1 MAFLSFN
8 KSELVNLEYSLR
20 REIIGANKT
29 GAYCNTTVVGCN
41 TRRYHGLLA
50 VPVDAFGGE
59 KHILLS
65 GLDESI
71 VVNHRQ
77 FNLGI
82 HCYGDIY
89 EPRGH
94 KYIVDFTAA
103 PVPTLTY
110 KIGETTFRKSVILAP
125 DSDQVMVKYELVSS
139 PESCELIVKPF
150 LAFRC
155 IHRLT
160 CENPDA
166 RTGYREIENGVSF
179 NMYEGFPDL
188 NLQLSKAAE
197 FRYAPSWYKGI
208 TYTDEYRRGFDCR
221 EDLFVPGLFSLR
233 LRKGESVIISG
244 STAVED
250 TKGLSRK
257 FNSVVKKKGKITSN
271 ADLLK
276 YNADLLICNRN
287 DHKQI
292 VAGLTWLGTGLLR
305 ETVVALPGLTLYA
318 GAGAKEFEEILDNL
332 IADNQERLSSR
343 TTQVEAPLR
352 IADALQQYIRF
363 GAEPKR
369 VWKKYGETMKGIL
382 ESYLPG
388 RRAEVAL
395 HPNGL
400 LWAQKWRTALSW
412 MNAYVNGVPVTE
424 RAGYQVETNAFW
436 YDAICFALEME
447 ASYEPRN
454 SAFIE
459 RWSEVKRLI
468 EENFERTFWVE
479 RGYLADYVDNSGQNT
494 AVRPNQLFAIAL
506 EHSPVNDG
514 YKSSIMQTISN
525 ELITSRGIRTLSPRN
540 EAYRGVYEGSQIE
553 RDLAYHQGCAW
564 IIPLDYYIAQAF
576 SMIGPSYL
584 KRAEYLVEGFYKD
597 IYKHGVGAFSE
608 LYDGDPPHEPHGA
621 ISSACSTAAL
631 LRVEHLLNK
640 YRTAAYGADEVSEVG
655 PEGTAAGC
663 AAPISETVK
672 SETVKKGRNRK

>member
-8 KSELVNLEYSLR
+8 KSELVNLEYSLK
-20 REIIGANKT
+20 REIIGSNKT
-29 GAYCNTTVVGCN
+29 GAYCNTSVVDCN

-110 KIGETTFRKSVILAP
+110 KIGETTLRKSVILAP
-125 DSDQVMVKYELVSS
+125 DSDQVMIKYEIVSS
-139 PESCELIVKPF
+139 PASCELILKPF

-155 IHRLT
+155 IHKLT
-160 CENPDA
+160 RENPEA
-166 RTGYREIENGVSF
+166 RTGYRELENGVSF

-188 NLQLSKAAE
+188 NLQFSKASE

-208 TYTDEYRRGFDCR
+208 THTDEYRRGFDCK
-221 EDLFVPGLFSLR
+221 EDLFVPGTFSLK
-233 LRKGESVIISG
+233 LRKGESVIVSG

-250 TKGLSRK
+250 VKFLSRK
-257 FNSVVKKKGKITSN
+257 FTSIVKKKGNITSN
-271 ADLLK
+271 LDLLK

-287 DHKQI
+287 GHKQI
-292 VAGLTWLGTGLLR
+292 DAGLTWLETGLLR
-305 ETVVALPGLTLYA
+305 ETIVALPGLTLYA

-332 IADNQERLSSR
+332 IADNAERLYTR
-343 TTQVEAPLR
+343 TTQIEAPLR
-352 IADALQQYIRF
+352 IADDLQQYIAF
-363 GAEPKR
+363 GADAKK
-369 VWKKYGETMKGIL
+369 VWKKYGPVIKGII

-388 RRAEVAL
+388 HRAEVAV

-400 LWAQKWRTALSW
+400 LWGQKWRTALSW
-412 MNAYVNGVPVTE
+412 MNAYVNGIPVTE

-436 YDAICFALEME
+436 YNAICFALEME
-447 ASYEPRN
+447 QRFAPKN
-454 SAFIE
+454 TAFIQ
-459 RWSEVKRLI
+459 RWNAIKTLI
-468 EENFERTFWVE
+468 DENFEKTFWIPE
-479 RGYLADYVDNSGQNT
+479 RGYLADYVDNAGQGP
-494 AVRPNQLFAIAL
+494 AVRSNQLYAIAL
-506 EHSPVNDG
+506 EYSPVSDEN
-514 YKSSIMQTISN
+514 KSSIMQTIAN

-564 IIPLDYYIAQAF
+564 IIPLDYYIDLAF
-576 SMIGPSYL
+576 RMIGPSFL
-584 KRAEYLVEGFYKD
+584 KRAEYLIEGFYKD

-631 LRVEHLLNK
+631 LRIEYLLDR
-640 YRTAAYGADEVSEVG
+640 YRQQTTDRKA
-655 PEGTAAGC
+655 
-663 AAPISETVK
+663 VK
-672 SETVKKGRNRK
+672 IKEE

>member
-8 KSELVNLEYSLR
+8 KSELVNLEYSLK
-20 REIIGANKT
+20 REIIGSNKT
-29 GAYCNTTVVGCN
+29 GAYCNTSVVDCN

-110 KIGETTFRKSVILAP
+110 KIGETTLRKSVILAP
-125 DSDQVMVKYELVSS
+125 DSDQVMIKYEIVSS
-139 PESCELIVKPF
+139 PASCELILKPF

-155 IHRLT
+155 IHKLT
-160 CENPDA
+160 RENPEA
-166 RTGYREIENGVSF
+166 RTGYRELENGVSF

-188 NLQLSKAAE
+188 NLQFSKASE
-197 FRYAPSWYKGI
+197 FRYAPSWYKEI
-208 TYTDEYRRGFDCR
+208 TYTDEYRRGFDCK
-221 EDLFVPGLFSLR
+221 EDLFVPGTFSLK
-233 LRKGESVIISG
+233 LRKGESVIVSG

-250 TKGLSRK
+250 VKFLSRK
-257 FNSVVKKKGKITSN
+257 FTSIVKKKGNITSN
-271 ADLLK
+271 LDLLK

-287 DHKQI
+287 GHKQI
-292 VAGLTWLGTGLLR
+292 DAGLTWLETGLLR
-305 ETVVALPGLTLYA
+305 ETIVALPGLTLYA

-332 IADNQERLSSR
+332 IADNAERLSTR
-343 TTQVEAPLR
+343 TTQIEAPLR
-352 IADALQQYIRF
+352 IADDLQQYIAF
-363 GAEPKR
+363 GADAKK
-369 VWKKYGETMKGIL
+369 VWKKYGPVIKGII

-388 RRAEVAL
+388 HRAEVAV

-400 LWAQKWRTALSW
+400 LWGQKWRTALSW
-412 MNAYVNGVPVTE
+412 MNAYVNGIPVTE

-436 YDAICFALEME
+436 YNAICFTLEME
-447 ASYEPRN
+447 QRFAPKN
-454 SAFIE
+454 TAFIQ
-459 RWSEVKRLI
+459 RWNAIKTLI
-468 EENFERTFWVE
+468 DENFEKTFWIPE
-479 RGYLADYVDNSGQNT
+479 RGYLADYVDNAGQGP
-494 AVRPNQLFAIAL
+494 AVRSNQLYAIAL
-506 EHSPVNDG
+506 EYSPVSDEN
-514 YKSSIMQTISN
+514 KSSIMQTIAN

-564 IIPLDYYIAQAF
+564 IIPLDYYIDLAF
-576 SMIGPSYL
+576 RMIGPSFL
-584 KRAEYLVEGFYKD
+584 KRAEYLIEGFYKD

-631 LRVEHLLNK
+631 LRIEYLLDR
-640 YRTAAYGADEVSEVG
+640 YRQQTTDRKA
-655 PEGTAAGC
+655 
-663 AAPISETVK
+663 VK
-672 SETVKKGRNRK
+672 IKEE

>member
-8 KSELVNLEYSLR
+8 KSELVNLEYSLK
-20 REIIGANKT
+20 REIIGSNKT
-29 GAYCNTTVVGCN
+29 GAYCNTSVVDCN

-110 KIGETTFRKSVILAP
+110 KIGETTLRKSVILAP
-125 DSDQVMVKYELVSS
+125 DSDQVMIKYEIVSS
-139 PESCELIVKPF
+139 PASCELILKPF

-155 IHRLT
+155 IHKLT
-160 CENPDA
+160 RENPEA
-166 RTGYREIENGVSF
+166 RTGYRELENGVSF

-188 NLQLSKAAE
+188 NLQFSKASE

-208 TYTDEYRRGFDCR
+208 TYTDEYRRGFDCK
-221 EDLFVPGLFSLR
+221 EDLFVPGTFSLK
-233 LRKGESVIISG
+233 LRKGESVIVSG

-250 TKGLSRK
+250 AKFLSRK
-257 FNSVVKKKGKITSN
+257 FTSIVKKKGNITSN
-271 ADLLK
+271 LDLLK

-287 DHKQI
+287 GHKQI
-292 VAGLTWLGTGLLR
+292 DAGLTWLETGLLR
-305 ETVVALPGLTLYA
+305 ETIVALPGLTLYA

-332 IADNQERLSSR
+332 IADNAERLSTR
-343 TTQVEAPLR
+343 TTQIEAPLR
-352 IADALQQYIRF
+352 IADDLQQYIAF
-363 GAEPKR
+363 GADAKK
-369 VWKKYGETMKGIL
+369 VWKKYGPVIKGII

-388 RRAEVAL
+388 HRAEVAV

-400 LWAQKWRTALSW
+400 LWGQKWRTALSW
-412 MNAYVNGVPVTE
+412 MNAYVNGIPVTE

-436 YDAICFALEME
+436 YNAICFALEME
-447 ASYEPRN
+447 QRFAPKN
-454 SAFIE
+454 TAFIQ
-459 RWSEVKRLI
+459 RWNAIKTLI
-468 EENFERTFWVE
+468 DENFEKTFWIPE
-479 RGYLADYVDNSGQNT
+479 RGYLADYVDNAGQGP
-494 AVRPNQLFAIAL
+494 AVRSNQLYAIAL
-506 EHSPVNDG
+506 EYSPVSDEN
-514 YKSSIMQTISN
+514 KSSIMQTIAN

-564 IIPLDYYIAQAF
+564 IIPLDYYIDLAF
-576 SMIGPSYL
+576 RMVGPSFL
-584 KRAEYLVEGFYKD
+584 KRAEYLIEGFYKD

-631 LRVEHLLNK
+631 LRIEYLLDR
-640 YRTAAYGADEVSEVG
+640 YRQQTTGRKA
-655 PEGTAAGC
+655 
-663 AAPISETVK
+663 VK
-672 SETVKKGRNRK
+672 IKEE